1 MEGDVMNICESEIML
16 RRAWIN
22 QLYKEHDNIC
32 WKYKVELS
40 KPTIEI
46 FNNQKKLGQWI
57 SKFKTIKI
65 DLSLIR
71 NYSWDIVINIL
82 KHEMA
87 HQIVDEIFKC
97 DDKHGEVFI
106 KACGMIGVPEEFR
119 SASGDIPDSVKR
131 IVEKRFDSDN
141 AKMLEKVRKL
151 FSLAKSPN
159 ENEALLSM
167 KKAHELIE
175 KHNIQRI
182 EHGDGSRYVYEIITH
197 KKKRIESYQRRICS
211 ILLDFYFVDIVYS
224 YLFDPVSCQTYKTI
238 EILGTPENVKIAQHV
253 YFFLI
258 NQLNIMWDI
267 HKKGVKSK
275 NKNKRSYWLGVLK
288 GFRKKLEKTEKD
300 KSKNRKVEKNKT
312 TSAVIRVQ
320 DKNFIRFKK
329 MRFPR
334 LTYRSNTATIDL
346 KTYRAGVNDGKKL
359 VIHKGIVERNGYR
372 GKLLKQ

>member
-1 MEGDVMNICESEIML
+1 MEGDYMKITNSEIML

-22 QLYKEHDNIC
+22 QLYKEHENIC
-32 WKYKVELS
+32 WKYKVEIS

-46 FNNQKKLGQWI
+46 FTTEKKLGQWV

-65 DLSLIR
+65 DLNLIR

-87 HQIVDEIFKC
+87 HQIVDEIFTC
-97 DDKHGEVFI
+97 DDKHGEIFTQ
-106 KACGMIGVPEEFR
+106 ACGMIGVPEEFR
-119 SASGDIPDSVKR
+119 SASADIPNSVKR

-182 EHGDGSRYVYEIITH
+182 EQGDGSRYVYEIITH

-211 ILLDFYFVDIVYS
+211 ILLDFYFVDIVYPH
-224 YLFDPVSCQTYKTI
+224 LFDQVSCQTYKTF
-238 EILGTPENVKIAQHV
+238 EILGTPENVRIAQHV

-258 NQLNIMWDI
+258 NQLNIMWDN
-267 HKKGVKSK
+267 HKKGLKSK
-275 NKNKRSYWLGVLK
+275 NKNKRSYWLGLLK
-288 GFRKKLEKTEKD
+288 GFRKKLEKD
-300 KSKNRKVEKNKT
+300 KPENRKVEKYKT
-312 TSAVIRVQ
+312 TSAVVRVQ
-320 DKNFIRFKK
+320 DKNYIRFKK
-329 MRFPR
+329 MRFPQ

-346 KTYRAGVNDGKKL
+346 KTYQAGVNDGNKL
-359 VIHKGIVERNGYR
+359 VIHKGIEKRNGYR